1 MSILDTVVG
10 AAKQKLGAAAPES
23 GMMDQIMGLLGST
36 GTGGLERLVQKFKAG
51 GLGDI
56 VSSWISTGKN
66 LPISSQQIQ
75 QVPGSDTVKQ
85 FAQKAGVA
93 PDAAANSLAQWLP
106 VVIDKLTPS
115 GQLPAGDTLS
125 QGLNLARSRVTVS
138 DPDPQ
143 WECLR

>member
-1 MSILDTVVG
+1 MSILDTVAG

-36 GTGGLERLVQKFKAG
+36 GTGGLEGLVQKFKAG
-51 GLGDI
+51 GLGDV

-75 QVPGSDTVKQ
+75 QALGSDAVKQ

-106 VVIDKLTPS
+106 VVIDKLTPN
-115 GQLPAGDTLS
+115 GQLPAGDTLN
-125 QGLNLARSRVTVS
+125 QGLSMLKKKLLGA
-138 DPDPQ
+138 
-143 WECLR
+143 